1 MNKTTKGNVNS
12 VSLFKKIGLIV
23 LFLATFLF
31 SAKAFASSWD
41 TMPEIDTLAQEE
53 TVEGPGFFSGTLV
66 RVDGTVNGTAFV
78 TGENVQIN
86 GTINGD
92 LFVAAQNATITGE
105 ITGNIYFA
113 GMTIIME
120 GEVAQD
126 TFMAGQTLTIGED
139 ASLGRDL
146 FTAGNRIIQ
155 AGAVERHMFG
165 AGDSIVLNGSIGG
178 DVNLDLNRLSLGNAA
193 VINGD
198 LTYTSDK
205 EANMESGAQVQGE
218 TDFRQVERNR
228 QDMYNRQMR
237 RGFGSQIWFA
247 VLSVLSAALIWLV
260 IKLWRPTWWERT
272 AQPLLERP
280 LATMGI
286 GLLALLVTPL
296 LGILLMIT
304 IIGIP
309 LAFIL
314 LTGYGIML
322 YLAKIFVSV
331 AAALALTRRTRGTKR
346 IKEGW
351 LVILSLL
358 ILGLLG
364 MVPILNFFLWVLMA
378 IAGLGTFA
386 LSHYKK
392 AAA

>member
-1 MNKTTKGNVNS
+1 M
-12 VSLFKKIGLIV
+12 
-23 LFLATFLF
+23 
-31 SAKAFASSWD
+31 
-41 TMPEIDTLAQEE
+41 
-53 TVEGPGFFSGTLV
+53 V

-105 ITGNIYFA
+105 ITGNVYFA

-146 FTAGNRIIQ
+146 FTAGSTIIQ

-331 AAALALTRRTRGTKR
+331 AAALALTRRIHGTKR
-346 IKEGW
+346 IKESW
-351 LVILSLL
+351 LVVLSLL
-358 ILGLLG
+358 ILGLIG
-364 MVPILNFFLWVLMA
+364 MIPILNFFLWVLMA

-392 AAA
+392 ASA